1 VLDDLQ
7 QLELHYDYVVSAEVV
22 RDAERLLQAAGSPA
36 DLVTRGTP
44 GQPAAA
50 RRSIRELRGLGREI
64 WAGVSPEGYIR
75 SLRDEWPAGE

>member
-7 QLELHYDYVVSAEVV
+7 QLDLHYDYVVSADVV

-36 DLVTRGTP
+36 DQVTRAA
-44 GQPAAA
+44 PARPPAA
-50 RRSIRELRGLGREI
+50 RRSILELRGLGREI
-64 WAGVSPEGYIR
+64 WAGVSPEAYIR